1 MAGHHH
7 TEVVDLLRL
16 AHDGEIAGITIEGD
30 RLEAQIHKGLIHRLL
45 PDLRRDTG
53 GKVLQGGSHIDE
65 LAGFALLRLEE
76 MAIHQLPF
84 QISHLEPTVTLTGGL
99 TVLKPVLEA
108 LSVEIVG
115 LSIDALVVERGLQ
128 RRLQVLHLERQPATG
143 ARRVV
148 EELLVIARAAK
159 RGDMGS
165 PL

>member
-7 TEVVDLLRL
+7 TEVVDFLRL

-45 PDLRRDTG
+45 PNLRSDTG

-84 QISHLEPTVTLTGGL
+84 QIGHLEPTVTLTGGL

-108 LSVEIVG
+108 LFVE
-115 LSIDALVVERGLQ
+115 VVSLKGVFSGDSRYSTLNASQ
-128 RRLQVLHLERQPATG
+128 RRVPVGSLRNFSLLPVPQNEAIWG
-143 ARRVV
+143 RRS
-148 EELLVIARAAK
+148 A
-159 RGDMGS
+159 
-165 PL
+165 